1 MGGVLDI
8 FQMVV
13 HLRSFRTL
21 LFPIFVLSFRIDRT
35 LNNLLNIIYK
45 KKLIIKKYY
54 IALN

>member
-35 LNNLLNIIYK
+35 LNNLLNIFYK
-45 KKLIIKKYY
+45 KKLIIKKF
-54 IALN
+54 